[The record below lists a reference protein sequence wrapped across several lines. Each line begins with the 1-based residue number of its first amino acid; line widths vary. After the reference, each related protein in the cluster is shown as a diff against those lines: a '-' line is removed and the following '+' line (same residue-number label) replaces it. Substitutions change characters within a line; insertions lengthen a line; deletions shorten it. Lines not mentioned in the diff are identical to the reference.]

1 MARMTPT
8 VAVNLDETTLRKL
21 RRRAA
26 RHGRS
31 MNAEVSHILRYAA
44 KDHGRVQQLRGLRL
58 KPVKIR

>member
-8 VAVNLDETTLRKL
+8 VAVNLGETTLRKL

-31 MNAEVSHILRYAA
+31 MNAEVSHILRYTAE
-44 KDHGRVQQLRGLRL
+44 DQGRVHQLRGLRL
-58 KPVKIR
+58 KPAKIR